1 MEYTG
6 NDIKTLSPGR
16 AYRERLGMYLS
27 ADLQE
32 AMDLGLRELVYNAQD
47 EYAVTNQ
54 KDAYIKIVIDTKT
67 NEITAEDNMRGI
79 PCSIREDGMNS
90 LTAAFLI
97 PHSGAKYD
105 DKTAYSSSVG
115 CNGQGNKIVCHTA
128 KWLKVQVQRDGNIYF
143 QSFHETDEGAVA
155 DTDVQ
160 IIGKSNKTGTK
171 ITYIPSEKVYGKDT
185 RIDITVLSKTLRQL
199 SYFSRGLKII
209 LNVDG
214 EEQIFISKNGLID
227 GLDTTNALSKPFHYL
242 NNIADCEVELAL
254 QWVKKKGQ
262 IRGYANGL
270 YMPDGGAFISQFKS
284 SLTRTFNSLAGKK
297 FDGEAIRGV
306 LDGYVSVKVRVG
318 QFSNQAKT
326 ALANKEA
333 ATATSAAITDAL
345 KQFSIQRLNDFNM
358 IVTMLEKVEKAEA
371 AAEKARNA
379 VLNMEKKESEHKK
392 QKITS
397 SDKFKDCEKHG
408 QDSILIVC
416 EGNSAL
422 GGLMPARDVNTE
434 ALYAVRGKVKNLL
447 KHPLDECL
455 ENQEVSDI
463 IMALGCGIQSRYNSK
478 KLNYGKV
485 AIAVDADADG
495 YNIMCLIA
503 TMFYVLMPDFIKE
516 GRLCW
521 LRAPLYKLEN
531 GNQKLFAY
539 NDEELAKI
547 RKGHEKWTM
556 TRAKGL
562 GELGADDM
570 ERSMLHP
577 TERRV
582 EVLTVK
588 DIQAAGEMLN
598 MLMGN
603 DVDPRREFLFENVDF
618 SVLNK

>member
-1 MEYTG
+1 MNYSA
-6 NDIKTLSPGR
+6 NDIQTLSPGR

-47 EYAVTNQ
+47 EYAATNQ
-54 KDAYIKIVIDTKT
+54 KDAQIKITINTKT
-67 NEITAEDNMRGI
+67 NEITAEDNLRGI
-79 PCSIREDGMNS
+79 PVGIREDGMNS

-128 KWLKVQVQRDGNIYF
+128 KWLKVQVQREGNIYF

-214 EEQIFISKNGLID
+214 EEQVFISKNGLID

-345 KQFSIQRLNDFNM
+345 KQFSIQRSNDFNM
-358 IVTMLEKVEKAEA
+358 VVTMLEKVEKAEA

-379 VLNMEKKESEHKK
+379 VLNMEKKETEHKK

-408 QDSILIVC
+408 QDSMLIVC

-463 IMALGCGIQSRYNSK
+463 IMALGCGIQNRYNSK

-521 LRAPLYKLEN
+521 LRAPLYRLSK
-531 GNQKLFAY
+531 GDKRVFAY
-539 NDEELAKI
+539 NDAELAEL
-547 RKGHEKWTM
+547 RKKYPTWEQG
-556 TRAKGL
+556 RNKGL
-562 GELGADDM
+562 GEMTADDM
-570 ERSMLHP
+570 EASMLHP
-577 TERRV
+577 TERHL
-582 EVLTVK
+582 EVLTVH
-588 DIQAAGEMLN
+588 DAEAAAESLQ

-618 SVLNK
+618 SILNS